1 MNKKIISVICFAAA
15 FIIFI
20 LPFSSAL
27 IVDGQNELCSYLNFG
42 DGINYC
48 NVIIC
53 VISALCTALS
63 VMNIKSNTVKHIV
76 LLMVVSINL
85 QLITWFLYSS
95 FSFFGL
101 VAVLLE
107 LAAMNMAK

>member
-1 MNKKIISVICFAAA
+1 MNKKTISVICFAAA

-20 LPFSSAL
+20 LPFSSAV
-27 IVDGQNELCSYLNFG
+27 IVDGQK
-42 DGINYC
+42 YC

>member
-1 MNKKIISVICFAAA
+1 
-15 FIIFI
+15 
-20 LPFSSAL
+20 
-27 IVDGQNELCSYLNFG
+27 
-42 DGINYC
+42 
-48 NVIIC
+48 
-53 VISALCTALS
+53 
-63 VMNIKSNTVKHIV
+63 MNIKSNTVKHIV